1 MKKIFRHLTFYVII
15 AIIAGVCLGHFNP
28 EMGVKMKMIS
38 EVFIAIIKCFVPPII
53 FLTIVLGISSM
64 GDLKKVGRI
73 GLKSLIYFEIVTTL
87 ALGIGIWF
95 ALLFKPGSIDMSK
108 IEKRDGSNIS
118 INSVSKINFKGGKS
132 IQLADVTIL
141 EMKDCDKVKLGDI
154 SDTTKMSFVTK
165 IKMKDGEEI
174 EMTEAVKLELLDG
187 SKSKIHCMTKSGCKN
202 SETFSWIT
210 FLKSNLTIQILLIS
224 IFLGISLNYSK
235 RRSYI
240 VIKLDK
246 ASKFVF
252 KLLKYVMYL
261 APIAAFAGIAYT
273 VGEYGLKT
281 LIPLGKLVITV
292 YFTMF
297 VFVILVLGLIMRYFK
312 LNIFKFLRYI
322 KEEIIIVLGTS
333 SSETAL
339 PNLMT
344 KLEKLG
350 CKKSVVGLVVPT
362 GYSFNLD
369 GTAIYLSMSVIF
381 LAQIYNIPLSFNELA
396 LIIGI
401 LMITSKGAA
410 GVTGSGFIVLAS
422 TLGSLH
428 TIPLE
433 GLAFLFGVDKF
444 LSEARA
450 ITNIIGNGVA
460 TLIIAKSEKEF
471 DEVLYA
477 TEIENRNPE
486 IS

>member
-1 MKKIFRHLTFYVII
+1 MKFKQFII
-15 AIIAGVCLGHFNP
+15 PALIA
-28 EMGVKMKMIS
+28 
-38 EVFIAIIKCFVPPII
+38 
-53 FLTIVLGISSM
+53 
-64 GDLKKVGRI
+64 
-73 GLKSLIYFEIVTTL
+73 
-87 ALGIGIWF
+87 
-95 ALLFKPGSIDMSK
+95 
-108 IEKRDGSNIS
+108 
-118 INSVSKINFKGGKS
+118 
-132 IQLADVTIL
+132 
-141 EMKDCDKVKLGDI
+141 
-154 SDTTKMSFVTK
+154 
-165 IKMKDGEEI
+165 
-174 EMTEAVKLELLDG
+174 
-187 SKSKIHCMTKSGCKN
+187 
-202 SETFSWIT
+202 
-210 FLKSNLTIQILLIS
+210 
-224 IFLGISLNYSK
+224 
-235 RRSYI
+235 
-240 VIKLDK
+240 
-246 ASKFVF
+246 
-252 KLLKYVMYL
+252 
-261 APIAAFAGIAYT
+261 APVAAFAGISYT

-333 SSETAL
+333 SSVTAL

-381 LAQIYNIPLSFNELA
+381 LAQFYNIPLSFNELA

-477 TEIENRNPE
+477 SEIENRNPE